1 MRTIQCPNCH
11 YEIAEDDFI
20 TQQRPICDSYMPL
33 NRLYSK
39 AESGLGSISRI
50 NPVQTQPLVDCD

>member
-20 TQQRPICDSYMPL
+20 TQQCPICDSYMPL
-33 NRLYSK
+33 NRLYLK
-39 AESGLGSISRI
+39 ADSGLGSIIRI
-50 NPVQTQPLVDCD
+50 NPVQTKPLVDCD

>member
-20 TQQRPICDSYMPL
+20 VQQCPICDSYMEV
-33 NRLYSK
+33 NRLNLKVDS
-39 AESGLGSISRI
+39 ELGTIIRV
-50 NPVQTQPLVDCD
+50 NPVHTSTLVE